1 MEYIDRIFMQECIEG
16 MSIYEDQSIDMIL
29 CDMPYGMTDCK
40 WDSVLDLKKLWQQ
53 YERIIKDNGAIVLTA
68 AQPFTSKLIMSNKRL
83 FKYCWYWQ
91 KNMTTGFTFAKFQP
105 LRCMEDICVFY
116 KKAPTYNPQGVIY
129 HKEPIMSRGKPLNT
143 DCIYKT
149 DYLQKDTKQYVSH
162 YPKNL
167 LTFKCE
173 RGLHPTQKPVAL
185 FEYLIKTYTNPGEL
199 VLDNCMGSGTTAIAC
214 LRTGRHF
221 TGFELDPQ
229 YHAKA
234 QERIINEIKGRVL

>member
-68 AQPFTSKLIMSNKRL
+68 AQPF
-83 FKYCWYWQ
+83 
-91 KNMTTGFTFAKFQP
+91 
-105 LRCMEDICVFY
+105 
-116 KKAPTYNPQGVIY
+116 
-129 HKEPIMSRGKPLNT
+129 
-143 DCIYKT
+143 
-149 DYLQKDTKQYVSH
+149 
-162 YPKNL
+162 
-167 LTFKCE
+167 
-173 RGLHPTQKPVAL
+173 
-185 FEYLIKTYTNPGEL
+185 
-199 VLDNCMGSGTTAIAC
+199 IAC

-229 YHAKA
+229 YHSKA
-234 QERIINEIKGRVL
+234 QERIINEIKGRFL